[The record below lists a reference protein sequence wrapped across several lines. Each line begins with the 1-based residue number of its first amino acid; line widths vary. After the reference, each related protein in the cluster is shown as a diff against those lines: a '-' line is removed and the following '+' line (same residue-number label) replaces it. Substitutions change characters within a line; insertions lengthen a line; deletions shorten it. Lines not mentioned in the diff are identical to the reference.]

1 MVFEYE
7 GILAHLVYRDQLF
20 LQNEKSGFSFLI
32 ISHFSLSSGYFH
44 LRVLRRDTLCSGL
57 FQSILLQWLHVIADL
72 YRVSE
77 CFLCSV
83 VSEEHPFAH
92 ILQYMVPFFI
102 GHPYAEV
109 FFELFKKW
117 CMGRSLKYPSTLTYS
132 SSFLSELLSL
142 LSFVET
148 AVSFCR
154 AINQGSLLFYFALY
168 VVVIMIGFFALII
181 HLYLLREN
189 V

>member
-109 FFELFKKW
+109 FFWALQEVMYGKISEVSEHTHVFLFIPFW
-117 CMGRSLKYPSTLTYS
+117 ASLA
-132 SSFLSELLSL
+132 
-142 LSFVET
+142 SFV
-148 AVSFCR
+148 R
-154 AINQGSLLFYFALY
+154 RNGSIFL
-168 VVVIMIGFFALII
+168 
-181 HLYLLREN
+181 
-189 V
+189 